1 MLGGAVAKEVKV
13 RLEETGSAEIEFY
26 QAKGV
31 LDGFRKING
40 IS

>member
-1 MLGGAVAKEVKV
+1 MLGEVVAEEVKV
-13 RLEETGSAEIEFY
+13 RLQETGVAEIEFY
-26 QAKGV
+26 QGKGV